1 MRFLLPNP
9 VFQMS
14 DQEISASWGFPAPPN
29 TSQGF
34 GLYLWDLE
42 HTSHTKAE
50 SLGTRCWVWDVWTVC
65 MEVMGTGTVALG
77 SEGVFPSQTKET
89 EICGS
94 SLGSAH
100 RRVPCCR
107 SAWDWDWGTGN
118 LERALPKPRA
128 AAVLWGFAKANTG
141 VLGLVGP
148 TWDWESESDFWF
160 GLLGFNSEK
169 L

>member
-1 MRFLLPNP
+1 M
-9 VFQMS
+9 
-14 DQEISASWGFPAPPN
+14 
-29 TSQGF
+29 
-34 GLYLWDLE
+34 
-42 HTSHTKAE
+42 
-50 SLGTRCWVWDVWTVC
+50 C
-65 MEVMGTGTVALG
+65 MEVMGIGTVALG

-94 SLGSAH
+94 YLGGAWRCWELAQLRWGLRVFSQVKP
-100 RRVPCCR
+100 RRQKCAGAPWEVHTVVYR
-107 SAWDWDWGTGN
+107 AAEARGIGIGELGTGG
-118 LERALPKPRA
+118 RALPKPRA
-128 AAVLWGFAKANTG
+128 AAVPWGFAKANTG